1 MNTLGNVL
9 VNLDGVL
16 CAHFALNVG
25 LGSVVV
31 CLERVKI
38 LHTFSNQSDDSGE
51 GKLHVLLEP

>member
-1 MNTLGNVL
+1 
-9 VNLDGVL
+9 VL
-16 CAHFALNVG
+16 CAHLALNVG

-38 LHTFSNQSDDSGE
+38 LHTFSSQSDDGGE